1 MLSKESCAALTC
13 QETISVLSDY
23 LEALCGPDV
32 VERLEAHLR
41 DCAPCRA
48 YLATFRRT
56 RELTKTVG
64 RVEMPPEMKAR
75 LRQFLMIQLRTTTN
89 EGAGSPDTV

>member
-1 MLSKESCAALTC
+1 MTC
-13 QETISVLSDY
+13 KETIAILSDY
-23 LEALCGPDV
+23 LETLCGPDV
-32 VERLEAHLR
+32 IERLEAHLR

-64 RVEMPPEMKAR
+64 HVPMPPEMKAR
-75 LRQFLMIQLRTTTN
+75 LRQVLLDHLRSST
-89 EGAGSPDTV
+89 D